1 MGGGHSPNGASERPG
16 SPPEVL
22 GPICVTPSRD
32 STRKTDPRAP
42 PPTPGITFY
51 AGRRTARD
59 PPLEPRSMLGTESLD
74 EPFRLRVMKLTSTT
88 LTWAKPRPNHV
99 FQTPPVFL
107 PTVSALMV
115 QVSRPHLNQRTATCD
130 ANFDRRRRSAGCPAP
145 GVCALD
151 VRGLDRGV

>member
-1 MGGGHSPNGASERPG
+1 
-16 SPPEVL
+16 
-22 GPICVTPSRD
+22 
-32 STRKTDPRAP
+32 
-42 PPTPGITFY
+42 
-51 AGRRTARD
+51 
-59 PPLEPRSMLGTESLD
+59 MLGTESLD

-130 ANFDRRRRSAGCPAP
+130 ANFDRRG
-145 GVCALD
+145 GALA
-151 VRGLDRGV
+151 VLLLVYAALLHGG